1 MSQENVEVLRRAFER
16 TARGDWAIADGFD
29 PHVEFVLVGGDGL
42 GLSEQ
47 GRGID
52 ELMGVLLEFMSEFE
66 GYRVE
71 GEQFIDLD
79 DDRVFVL
86 GRDRGVGRAGGVPF
100 EHENGQVFTLR
111 DGYIVRWEVYWNRDE
126 ARKAAG
132 LRE

>member
-1 MSQENVEVLRRAFER
+1 VSQENVEIVRQGFER

-29 PHVEFVLVGGDGL
+29 PQVEFVLVGGKGL
-42 GLSEQ
+42 GLTEE

-71 GEQFIDLD
+71 AEQFIALD
-79 DDRVFVL
+79 DDRVFML
-86 GRDRGVGRAGGVPF
+86 GRDRGVGRASGVPF

-111 DGYIVRWEVYWNRDE
+111 NGLIVRWEVYWNRDE

-132 LRE
+132 LLE